1 METTTQERQGRR
13 SIATVQ
19 QIRSPLTRVGYG
31 IARGTAVLLL
41 LVSGRIERREPGS
54 RQAQSFEGPRLAW
67 FPDGEAGELLAEA
80 GCRGTLVFIPTLAL
94 TRALPVSTLGGQ
106 MRRALS
112 QAISLPPGRSTAIS
126 TLIDGLGVERQEPQP
141 GVDIAQDHYL
151 ALILIQ
157 LWRLVRA
164 DLVAHGRAP
173 QGMAERFVILAG
185 QHARDHWAVADYA
198 RVLNVSRD
206 RLGSAVR
213 RATGLSPQGF
223 VHRLLIR
230 EASEL
235 LLNTGM
241 PVSQVAFRLGFAD
254 AAYFNRF
261 FTRQAKVSPGRFRRD
276 APQKAAR
283 DNLSFAAWP

>member
-1 METTTQERQGRR
+1 M
-13 SIATVQ
+13 
-19 QIRSPLTRVGYG
+19 
-31 IARGTAVLLL
+31 
-41 LVSGRIERREPGS
+41 
-54 RQAQSFEGPRLAW
+54 
-67 FPDGEAGELLAEA
+67 
-80 GCRGTLVFIPTLAL
+80 
-94 TRALPVSTLGGQ
+94 
-106 MRRALS
+106 
-112 QAISLPPGRSTAIS
+112 
-126 TLIDGLGVERQEPQP
+126 IDGLGVERQEPQP

-185 QHARDHWAVADYA
+185 QHARDHWTVADYA

-230 EASEL
+230 EAREL

-261 FTRQAKVSPGRFRRD
+261 FTRHAKVSPGRFRRD